1 MLSQA
6 TGYAVTALGYVA
18 AAGGKSVLVK
28 DMAESCDIPA
38 AYLAKIINSLARAKL
53 VITQRGVGGGVVL
66 AHPPTEM
73 FLYDIAAA
81 LDDPAIQPRC
91 LLGIAQCTDERACP
105 AHAFWKGQ
113 REEYVNFLR
122 QTTVADIAAFET
134 RKRWHRPA
142 PSDAPGG
149 PAQINGRG

>member
-53 VITQRGVGGGVVL
+53 VITQRGVGGGVIL

-73 FLYDIAAA
+73 LLYDIAAA

-91 LLGIAQCTDERACP
+91 LLGTAQCTDERACP
-105 AHAFWKGQ
+105 AHAFWKCQ

-122 QTTVADIAAFET
+122 QTSVADIAAFET

-142 PSDAPGG
+142 SSDAPGG
-149 PAQINGRG
+149 SAQINGRG